1 MNRFKDKRI
10 LVTGGSKGLGKSAA
24 IAFEKEGANVALAA
38 LSEDELSKLIKS
50 LSQPENHLLYPTD
63 SFRV

>member
-24 IAFEKEGANVALAA
+24 IAFEKEGANVVLAA
-38 LSEDELSKLIKS
+38 RSENELSELVKS
-50 LSQPENHLLYPTD
+50 FSSQRSTCCIP
-63 SFRV
+63 

>member
-10 LVTGGSKGLGKSAA
+10 LVTGGSRGLGKSAA

-38 LSEDELSKLIKS
+38 RSEDELS
-50 LSQPENHLLYPTD
+50 
-63 SFRV
+63 